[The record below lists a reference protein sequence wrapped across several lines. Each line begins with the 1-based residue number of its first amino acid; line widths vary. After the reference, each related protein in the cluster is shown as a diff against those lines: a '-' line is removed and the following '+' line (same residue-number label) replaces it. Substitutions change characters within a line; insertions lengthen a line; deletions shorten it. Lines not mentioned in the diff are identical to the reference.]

1 MLTALTCL
9 HHPTFYF
16 FSSKQPVARED
27 VELGDSE
34 IRKMD
39 ESQLVAIVGLQNEIL
54 AQLIVQ
60 QSRRA
65 AREEELRD
73 VESDVRF
80 LRWKHEHLLRNIE
93 AMEALISQQS
103 MHPAAYNT
111 TAESVPPLLPST
123 GENTAV
129 SDCCC

>member
-1 MLTALTCL
+1 MFASSNILFFQQAL
-9 HHPTFYF
+9 
-16 FSSKQPVARED
+16 VAREN
-27 VELGDSE
+27 VESGDRE

-39 ESQLVAIVGLQNEIL
+39 KSQLVSIIGQQNEIL
-54 AQLIVQ
+54 GQLIVQ
-60 QSRRA
+60 QSRCA